1 MDSKKDVRSNI
12 KLFIIIIII
21 ILALGLFLIFFPYIL
36 FVLATI
42 FDSKETLYKGE
53 LKATNGETIKA
64 EIYMTDHFQ
73 CKEFLTL
80 EDQKG
85 IRTEY
90 RVYFDDERALPKDY
104 YSEKINDNEYF
115 VWTTFTNKPD
125 KEYIIYNSNEIRKGA
140 IILDHTKTDLKNTR
154 IYDDD
159 KVIARRVIETGF
171 LSRVPDSSD
180 KKEWEELLSHI
191 DKYKIL
197 DKSPS
202 TLKGADQHERK

>member
-42 FDSKETLYKGE
+42 FDSEETLYKGSF
-53 LKATNGETIKA
+53 TSSNGEIVKA
-64 EIYMTDHFQ
+64 EISVAEHFL
-73 CKEFLTL
+73 CKGSMTL
-80 EDQKG
+80 EDEKG
-85 IRTEY
+85 IYTIY
-90 RVYFDDERALPKDY
+90 AIKNNDESSLPCDY
-104 YSEKINDNEYF
+104 YSEKINDDEFF
-115 VWTTFTNKPD
+115 VWTTYNDNT
-125 KEYIIYNSNEIRKGA
+125 EYIVYSNEEIREGV
-140 IILDHTKTDLKNTR
+140 IILDHTKADLKKAR

-159 KVIARRVIETGF
+159 KVIARKVIETGF

-180 KKEWEELLSHI
+180 KNEWEELLSYI
-191 DKYKIL
+191 DKYKIS
-197 DKSPS
+197 DNSPS

>member
-1 MDSKKDVRSNI
+1 M
-12 KLFIIIIII
+12 
-21 ILALGLFLIFFPYIL
+21 
-36 FVLATI
+36 
-42 FDSKETLYKGE
+42 
-53 LKATNGETIKA
+53 
-64 EIYMTDHFQ
+64 
-73 CKEFLTL
+73 
-80 EDQKG
+80 
-85 IRTEY
+85 
-90 RVYFDDERALPKDY
+90 
-104 YSEKINDNEYF
+104 
-115 VWTTFTNKPD
+115 WTTFTNKPD

-197 DKSPS
+197 DNSPS

>member
-1 MDSKKDVRSNI
+1 MDSKKDVRSSI

-42 FDSKETLYKGE
+42 FDSEETLYKGSF
-53 LKATNGETIKA
+53 TSSNGEIVKA
-64 EIYMTDHFQ
+64 EISVAEHFL
-73 CKEFLTL
+73 CKGSMTL
-80 EDQKG
+80 EDEKG
-85 IRTEY
+85 IYTIY
-90 RVYFDDERALPKDY
+90 AIKNNDESSLPCDY
-104 YSEKINDNEYF
+104 YSEKINDDEFF
-115 VWTTFTNKPD
+115 VWTTYNDNT
-125 KEYIIYNSNEIRKGA
+125 EYIVYSNEEIREGA
-140 IILDHTKTDLKNTR
+140 IILDHTKADLKKAR

-180 KKEWEELLSHI
+180 NKGWEELLSYI
-191 DKYKIL
+191 DKYKIS
-197 DKSPS
+197 DNSPS